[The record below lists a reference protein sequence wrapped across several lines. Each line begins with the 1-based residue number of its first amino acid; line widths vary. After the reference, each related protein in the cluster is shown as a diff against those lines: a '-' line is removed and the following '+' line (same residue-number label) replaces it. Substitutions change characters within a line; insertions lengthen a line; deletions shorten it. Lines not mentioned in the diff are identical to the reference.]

1 MLQVE
6 ARCQPGASHG
16 EHFLNPLPFYT
27 QVSAEPPQ
35 KIWKVIGPNYP
46 SVTSAAMQS
55 EPVTSSR
62 PQWLPVDPVLQ
73 QLEAS
78 GVGSV
83 DGGRAVAVGA
93 PSSIV
98 IY

>member
-6 ARCQPGASHG
+6 AHCQPGALRG

-27 QVSAEPPQ
+27 RVSAEPPPQ
-35 KIWKVIGPNYP
+35 KKKIWKVIGPNYP
-46 SVTSAAMQS
+46 SVASAAMQS

-62 PQWLPVDPVLQ
+62 HRWLPVDPVLQ

-78 GVGSV
+78 G
-83 DGGRAVAVGA
+83 GRAVAVGV

>member
-6 ARCQPGASHG
+6 AHCQPGASRR

-27 QVSAEPPQ
+27 RVSAELPPPKKK

-46 SVTSAAMQS
+46 SVASAAMQS

-62 PQWLPVDPVLQ
+62 HQWLPVDPVMQ

-78 GVGSV
+78 G
-83 DGGRAVAVGA
+83 GRAVTVGV